1 MTFPGSIKA
10 MNRNWMNQNV
20 SPFLKMSFETSVHFL
35 TSAASSRQMDKCK
48 TPSSQIVL
56 GLNPSIGTGVF
67 DLMMDLKFRK

>member
-1 MTFPGSIKA
+1 
-10 MNRNWMNQNV
+10 
-20 SPFLKMSFETSVHFL
+20 
-35 TSAASSRQMDKCK
+35 MDKCK